1 MSDKKYYAILMIV
14 LALGVLSTIA
24 LTLYTAHLYNN
35 CSIISY
41 IANEP
46 F

>member
-1 MSDKKYYAILMIV
+1 MSDKKFYTILMIV
-14 LALGVLSTIA
+14 LALGVISTVA
-24 LTLYTAHLYNN
+24 LTIYTAHLYNN